1 MIEKCPAD
9 KVKILAQPVVEQ
21 YGVNVIR
28 KPAKTLVMVRMR
40 ETVAKAE
47 FYLGELLASE
57 ALVELEGVKGFS
69 LLMGD
74 DLDKAFSA
82 AVLDALRRSGLPQ
95 WEAVRQALEE
105 EEARQQVAVHGL
117 SPHDAPP
124 SRRRGSIRWF
134 AMSAAAP
141 ASTTQKARI
150 TTMA

>member
-95 WEAVRQALEE
+95 WEASPPGLGGGGGPPAGGSPAGDLPAQRLARAVPYLGRGILRRSGGQA
-105 EEARQQVAVHGL
+105 
-117 SPHDAPP
+117 
-124 SRRRGSIRWF
+124 I
-134 AMSAAAP
+134 
-141 ASTTQKARI
+141 
-150 TTMA
+150 

>member
-74 DLDKAFSA
+74 DLDKDFSA

-105 EEARQQVAVHGL
+105 EEARQQEEAQREICRHN
-117 SPHDAPP
+117 A
-124 SRRRGSIRWF
+124 SRVQF
-134 AMSAAAP
+134 H
-141 ASTTQKARI
+141 TLDVEY
-150 TTMA
+150 